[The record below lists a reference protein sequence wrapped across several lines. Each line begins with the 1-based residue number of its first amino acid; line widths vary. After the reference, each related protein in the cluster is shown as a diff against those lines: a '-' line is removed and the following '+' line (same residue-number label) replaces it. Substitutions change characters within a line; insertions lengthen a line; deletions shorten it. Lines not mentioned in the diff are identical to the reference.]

1 MTAWDCEKIREFIP
15 LYIEQELSAK
25 ETEFIQKHLEN
36 CEECQKEYAFFASVL
51 KNLSSMP
58 EPELPKDFHVNLMRK
73 VRAAAP
79 AKKTYYF
86 DFKRIAGFAAA
97 AAVIT
102 LSVVSFMNL
111 EKTKEQNAN
120 PDVYLTAPAQQEKT
134 EKQQQAETQDKS
146 AVEEKNVPRIT
157 SHPKTSIGGKEAQNE
172 TSGFSRVR
180 EVPES
185 AISETQAES
194 SAAPAMEQS
203 EQIAA
208 HSEEE
213 IFICATVSVAEPEKP
228 TAESIL
234 SGFTKGDQGYLVGE
248 NLELVLEK
256 LSELD
261 GYVVEKTQNENLT
274 EHIIILK

>member
-15 LYIEQELSAK
+15 LYIEKELSEE
-25 ETEFIQKHLEN
+25 ETEFIKKHLEN

-51 KNLSSMP
+51 ENLSSMP

-73 VRAAAP
+73 VRVAAP

-97 AAVIT
+97 AAVIA

-111 EKTKEQNAN
+111 EKASEQNAN

-134 EKQQQAETQDKS
+134 EKLQPTETQDKS

-157 SHPKTSIGGKEAQNE
+157 SHPKTSIGGKEAQGE
-172 TSGFSRVR
+172 MSGFSRVR
-180 EVPES
+180 EIPES
-185 AISETQAES
+185 AISEAQAES
-194 SAAPAMEQS
+194 SAAPAMEQT

-213 IFICATVSVAEPEKP
+213 SFALVTVFVSEAEREN
-228 TAESIL
+228 AEIIL
-234 SGFTKGDQGYLVGE
+234 SGFAKGDQGYLVGE

-261 GYVVEKTQNENLT
+261 GYMVTKEACETLT
-274 EHIIILK
+274 ENTIILK